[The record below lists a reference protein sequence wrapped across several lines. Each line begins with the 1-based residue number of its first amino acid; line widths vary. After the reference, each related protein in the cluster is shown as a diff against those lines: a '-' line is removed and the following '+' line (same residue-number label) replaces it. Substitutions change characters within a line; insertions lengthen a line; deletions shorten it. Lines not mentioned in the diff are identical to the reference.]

1 MGRVTSS
8 GKATRG
14 DLLYGGPGVSS
25 PRSFWHHR
33 VGGKTPPPLQGG
45 GTRHHTSKKGGQYRV
60 LIRGETPVAEK
71 PWADKHDLD
80 SPAWSAHGR
89 TGGPR
94 EYGPQ
99 EETCTYVEQSGG
111 TERSSPGRGPGYTP
125 EWDRTPGLTRKGGG
139 KASGR
144 EPREGDG
151 WACTRKGAQ
160 GRVHDQAAPPRAA
173 DHWLN

>member
-8 GKATRG
+8 GKTTRG

-80 SPAWSAHGR
+80 SPAWSLTVALGDPGNTDHR
-89 TGGPR
+89 KKHAPTWN
-94 EYGPQ
+94 
-99 EETCTYVEQSGG
+99 
-111 TERSSPGRGPGYTP
+111 SPG
-125 EWDRTPGLTRKGGG
+125 
-139 KASGR
+139 
-144 EPREGDG
+144 EPRE
-151 WACTRKGAQ
+151 
-160 GRVHDQAAPPRAA
+160 VVQAGGQDILPSGIGPP
-173 DHWLN
+173 D